1 MNTLCL
7 ENYGVS
13 KMETR
18 EMKVA
23 NGGFWQIAV
32 AVVLYVLSEWD
43 DISAGYKD
51 GISGKA
57 YKYEPC
63 DC

>member
-23 NGGFWQIAV
+23 NGGGRFAKFVGWCYGTIARYHHRGGV
-32 AVVLYVLSEWD
+32 HTQY
-43 DISAGYKD
+43 
-51 GISGKA
+51 GIS
-57 YKYEPC
+57 
-63 DC
+63 